1 MNDLPRLIIWMFR
14 GGMEE
19 SHHLTI
25 PSSKQTTSKRPDQTI
40 KTQLSQIILPE
51 LKP

>member
-1 MNDLPRLIIWMFR
+1 MYDLPRLIILMFR

-19 SHHLTI
+19 SHHFTI

-40 KTQLSQIILPE
+40 KI
-51 LKP
+51 